1 MKVYIYSFINKIN
14 GHRYIGKTN
23 NPERRLREHKSMAF
37 NPKVIETRD
46 CLWYQKIREYG
57 WENFDFEILE
67 VATSEIWAEREVFWI
82 EYYNTYRGAG
92 YNMSPG
98 GDLSRDDQCILTDVE
113 VQFIYDELLN
123 TKMSQ
128 KDIATE
134 FSVSQTLISNINQ
147 GLRYF
152 KEEYKYPLRKNYKK
166 GLEEYS
172 ELIFL
177 LKETKLPFR
186 EIAERLGMAESSV
199 KKINYGKM
207 HYDENMQYPI
217 RPYKHKNMYQ

>member
-1 MKVYIYSFINKIN
+1 MKIYIYSFINKTN

-67 VATSEIWAEREVFWI
+67 VVTSETWAEREVFWI
-82 EYYNTYRGAG
+82 KYYNTYHGAG

-113 VQFIYDELLN
+113 IQFIYDELLN
-123 TKMSQ
+123 TKISQ

-134 FSVSQTLISNINQ
+134 FNVSQTLISNINQ

-177 LKETKLPFR
+177 LKETKLSFR
-186 EIAERLGMAESSV
+186 EIAKRLGIAESSV

-207 HYDENMQYPI
+207 HHDENIKYPI

>member
-1 MKVYIYSFINKIN
+1 
-14 GHRYIGKTN
+14 
-23 NPERRLREHKSMAF
+23 
-37 NPKVIETRD
+37 
-46 CLWYQKIREYG
+46 
-57 WENFDFEILE
+57 
-67 VATSEIWAEREVFWI
+67 
-82 EYYNTYRGAG
+82 
-92 YNMSPG
+92 MSPG

-123 TKMSQ
+123 TKISQ